1 MDLGEPPSR
10 EPLETEPAPTLGG
23 GAPPAAATV
32 TPRAVN
38 ALCPVAGKPIDPDVV
53 VVLKGRAVG
62 FCCTKCAGMFLADP
76 AAYEG
81 KIR

>member
-1 MDLGEPPSR
+1 
-10 EPLETEPAPTLGG
+10 
-23 GAPPAAATV
+23 
-32 TPRAVN
+32 VN
-38 ALCPVAGKPIDPDVV
+38 ALCPVAGKPIDPGVV
-53 VVLKGRAVG
+53 VVLKGRAIG